1 MYMSETTSPKPD
13 EQGKP
18 SPILIVFL
26 IFPVLGVLAAIALA
40 ISSGVGANTLPPTPE
55 SITLQDTSLVDKPAP
70 NFELASLDGSRLRLS
85 NFRGRTVFINF
96 WATWCEPCT
105 RELPAFEQFQAEQ
118 GADGAVILA
127 VNVAETNEAVTKY
140 FDEQGISGLTVM
152 LDENQDVSGAFA
164 IDRFPTTFV
173 VDAAG
178 VIRFKYYGEMTH
190 DDMTSALEKLT

>member
-1 MYMSETTSPKPD
+1 MSETTSPNPD

-40 ISSGVGANTLPPTPE
+40 ISSGVGANMPLPTPE
-55 SITLQDTSLVDKPAP
+55 PITLQSTSLVDKPAP

-85 NFRGRTVFINF
+85 SFRGRPVFVNF
-96 WATWCEPCT
+96 WATWCEPCL

-118 GADGAVILA
+118 GADGAMILA
-127 VNVAETNEAVTKY
+127 VNVAETSETVTQY
-140 FDEQGISGLTVM
+140 FAEQGISGLTVM
-152 LDENQDVSGAFA
+152 LDENQDVSSAFA

-173 VDAAG
+173 IDAAG

-190 DDMTSALEKLT
+190 EDMTAALEKLT